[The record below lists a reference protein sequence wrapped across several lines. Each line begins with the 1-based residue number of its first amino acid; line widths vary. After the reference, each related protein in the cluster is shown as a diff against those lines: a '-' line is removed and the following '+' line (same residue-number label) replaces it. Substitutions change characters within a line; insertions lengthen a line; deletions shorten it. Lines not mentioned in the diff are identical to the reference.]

1 MRNHKYIAKV
11 NTPSGIRYFYD
22 QAEYAAY
29 QNSKSGFN
37 RPHSRTPK
45 VAKTWY
51 GATEQA
57 KVFKGN
63 KVHYNKDGKVRK
75 SAFFGKK
82 KPGTSV
88 SGSTPEFITNSL
100 AADGKK
106 AEKARKARKEKQYES
121 LNSVFEYQERM
132 EREAAE
138 ADKKRVARKKRR
150 AAKLAKIV
158 NGVMRRN

>member
-75 SAFFGKK
+75 SAFFGRKT
-82 KPGTSV
+82 GTPV
-88 SGSTPEFITNSL
+88 TGSTPEFITNSL
-100 AADGKK
+100 AAAGIKGK
-106 AEKARKARKEKQYES
+106 EARKARKEKHYES
-121 LNSVFEYQERM
+121 LNSVFEYQGRM

-138 ADKKRVARKKRR
+138 AAKKRVARKKRR